1 VRSRH
6 GRVGIRWQT
15 AVAPAESAGPAA
27 MAHPANPQTTNFVAD
42 TPYRD
47 AIRGETSDV
56 MWITFLTN
64 L

>member
-1 VRSRH
+1 
-6 GRVGIRWQT
+6 
-15 AVAPAESAGPAA
+15 